1 MCFGDNNKA
10 AAPAPAPAYSTIN
23 WAQYTVLWSIAVF
36 YMYV

>member
-10 AAPAPAPAYSTIN
+10 AAAYSTIN

-36 YMYV
+36 CMYDFVYK